1 MGVKKMN
8 NISFHPILPV
18 GVIVAMDIVGGFYMV
33 RILARRQNI
42 LPKLSAFARI
52 LLITILTAFITA
64 RPMLEKRDAEVMLK
78 NLDILFVVD
87 TTFSMNAADSE
98 PRRTRLNA
106 ALDDL
111 RTFTRNLSG
120 SNFALIQF
128 DNRSRVLSPFT
139 QDISTVTGL
148 AENITTPKYYDG
160 NGTAVGDSIKDM
172 ASLLRSSRKKD
183 KRKTIVFFMSD
194 GEDTRS
200 SDANF
205 SELKGLI
212 DGGAVIGYG
221 TSQGARMKDGY
232 SGYVYDYETHEDAIT
247 RLDEQNLKQIAD
259 AMGIDYVYSNGKNN
273 LDFTIAKISR
283 YARMVSGIDHN
294 YISYQDLY
302 YYLSFPLAIL
312 LLFEFM
318 AFLYRGRL

>member
-1 MGVKKMN
+1 MN

-18 GVIVAMDIVGGFYMV
+18 GVIVAMVIVGGFYMV

-273 LDFTIAKISR
+273 LNFTIAKISR